1 MADARSILIVG
12 PSGSGKTTVGEAV
25 ARELGL
31 PLLSMDSFRAK
42 GLRKQFHVEHAGEK
56 VRNYEDPRMWDGHAL
71 ACKLRACVQA
81 GSGFVCEGNHL
92 LQYPEI
98 AELSQRAAVFYV
110 DVPFS
115 VSVERR
121 RQRNRGTAAD
131 WSFALIGEAMTK
143 KFVEPQKSAHGLVIL
158 DGTKPT
164 ADLVAAIVD
173 RVTPRALP

>member
-1 MADARSILIVG
+1 MADPLRILIIG
-12 PSGSGKTTVGEAV
+12 PSGSGKTTIGEAV

-31 PLLSMDSFRAK
+31 PLLSMDNFRAR
-42 GLRKQFHVEHAGEK
+42 GLKKKFMVGS
-56 VRNYEDPRMWDGHAL
+56 VRNFEDPRMWDGHAL
-71 ACKLRACVQA
+71 ACKLRACTQA
-81 GSGFVCEGNHL
+81 GAGFVCEGNHL

-98 AELSQRAAVFYV
+98 AELSQRAAVFYI

-131 WSFALIGEAMTK
+131 WSFSLIGEAMTK

-158 DGTKPT
+158 DGTKPP
-164 ADLVAAIVD
+164 ADSVAAILDHVA
-173 RVTPRALP
+173 PRALP

>member
-1 MADARSILIVG
+1 VSCAILIVG

-42 GLRKQFHVEHAGEK
+42 GLRKQFHVEHGGEK

-115 VSVERR
+115 VSVARR
-121 RQRNRGTAAD
+121 KQRNRGTAAD
-131 WSFALIGEAMTK
+131 WAFAIIGEEMTK
-143 KFVEPQKSAHGLVIL
+143 WFVEPQKSAHGLVIL
-158 DGTKPT
+158 DGTKPS
-164 ADLVAAIVD
+164 ADLVAAILEHVA
-173 RVTPRALP
+173 PRALP